1 MNNTT
6 SIVSILQNQVDTVR
20 EERDRLHT
28 ELQKSI
34 FREEEL
40 ETVLKEA
47 LEVVKGSIELT
58 KINTPLDTL
67 VTLQRI
73 KRVLKN

>member
-1 MNNTT
+1 MNNIT
-6 SIVSILQNQVDTVR
+6 SIVSTLQNQIHQVR
-20 EERDRLHT
+20 EERDRLRT